1 MFGPIFSTKMEEK
14 TCKANKALF
23 EKGALV
29 GCNLFFSF
37 WYWKTFCIYYHHIWQ
52 RYQSEYV
59 SEIDQITKVLKL
71 CGTPTNETLSKITS
85 EEVSSV
91 WLPSN
96 YFEII
101 QDILF
106 ETWRAKNNI
115 FQAILYIRSLPQMDK
130 KDFQAEFPG
139 ANPQGENRLKSLYLH
154 IITAT

>member
-52 RYQSEYV
+52 RYQSEYI

-101 QDILF
+101 QYYLKL
-106 ETWRAKNNI
+106 EGLKTI
-115 FQAILYIRSLPQMDK
+115 FFRQSCIFDRCRRWTKRISRQSFLGRT
-130 KDFQAEFPG
+130 
-139 ANPQGENRLKSLYLH
+139 LKVRIDWKACICKLLRQYN
-154 IITAT
+154 